1 MYFQELCE
9 AFPPLGKLGF
19 HVPPQIDGTFVLRYF
34 GPHEI
39 IHQKGSKLETIG
51 ILLEGSF
58 RVFNELENG
67 NLFMIEIND
76 PFSFT
81 GEITLLAGQKITS
94 VTLETIT
101 ECRIAFLTPERFDLW
116 LHEDI
121 RFLRYVSERIAGKLY
136 LTSYS
141 RGERMFYSSKYILL
155 KYILDACEESDSGTL
170 IVRKT
175 RQQIC
180 EEIGLSVN
188 SINRILNEFR
198 QEGLVVMN
206 HGKITMGPGNHVT
219 AAKALKV
226 YMSQNRNGIKRP

>member
-1 MYFQELCE
+1 MYFRELCD

-19 HVPPQIDGTFVLRYF
+19 QVPIEIDGKFALRYF

-39 IHQKGSKLETIG
+39 IHQKDSKLETIG

-67 NLFMIEIND
+67 NLFMIEINE
-76 PFSFT
+76 PISFT
-81 GEITLLAGQKITS
+81 GEITLLAGHRITS

-101 ECRIAFLTPERFDLW
+101 ECRIAFLTPEQFDLW

-121 RFLRYVSERIAGKLY
+121 RLLRYVSERIAGKLY

-141 RGERMFYSSKYILL
+141 RGERMFYSSKYVLL
-155 KYILDACEESDSGTL
+155 KYILDTCTETEDNTL
-170 IVRKT
+170 VVRKT

-180 EEIGLSVN
+180 EEVGLSVN
-188 SINRILNEFR
+188 SINRLLNGFR
-198 QEGLVVMN
+198 QEGLVDMK
-206 HGKITMGPGNHVT
+206 HGKITMGPENHAA

-226 YMSQNRNGIKRP
+226 FLSQNRNGMKQP